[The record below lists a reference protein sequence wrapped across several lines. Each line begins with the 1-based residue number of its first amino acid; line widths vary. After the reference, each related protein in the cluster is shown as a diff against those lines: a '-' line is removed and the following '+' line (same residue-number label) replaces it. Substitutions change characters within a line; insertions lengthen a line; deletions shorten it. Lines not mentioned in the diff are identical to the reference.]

1 MGVLVSLEV
10 HAVSLREEGE
20 AGKLAHRYWTLLIR
34 GAVAFQGSGVWIN
47 TGRVYAARFWHE
59 SQENQW
65 TETKGYTMLPGW
77 SVGVL

>member
-10 HAVSLREEGE
+10 HAVSLWEEGE

-47 TGRVYAARFWHE
+47 TGRVYTARFWHE
-59 SQENQW
+59 TQENQW
-65 TETKGYTMLPGW
+65 TETKGCTMLPGW